1 LELTGS
7 RFHER
12 QTDDDEFVTIDID
25 DTGQPP
31 DTPHDRSPRC
41 RLEA

>member
-12 QTDDDEFVTIDID
+12 QTDDDEFVTIDTD
-25 DTGQPP
+25 DQQQRDEKP
-31 DTPHDRSPRC
+31 DRSSR
-41 RLEA
+41 ATA